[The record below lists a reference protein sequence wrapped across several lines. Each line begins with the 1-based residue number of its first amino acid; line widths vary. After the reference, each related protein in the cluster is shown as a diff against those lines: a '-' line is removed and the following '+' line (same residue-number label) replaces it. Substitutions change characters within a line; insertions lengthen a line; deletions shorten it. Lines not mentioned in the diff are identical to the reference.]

1 MLRIAKTTPGVLDLS
16 AVKDEHG
23 IPVTLVGPSHRDV
36 PDHEESNPVLRRIVE
51 LRWVTV
57 SKVSVEMP
65 DGPASG
71 TSSDLE
77 PASDPL
83 PPSLEPVPD
92 APPQSD
98 PAVVAEPDPPA
109 FDSQQQQQIDPDPP
123 AAVEEPMPAGS
134 NPAPPT
140 AAPEL
145 TSTNGSPDTQG
156 DNQVS
161 TTGVVDV
168 APSPATKPER
178 RSSRRP

>member
-36 PDHEESNPVLRRIVE
+36 PDHEENNPVLQRIVE

-65 DGPASG
+65 DSPASG
-71 TSSDLE
+71 TSSGLE
-77 PASDPL
+77 PASDPP
-83 PPSLEPVPD
+83 PPSLAPVPD
-92 APPQSD
+92 APSQPD

-109 FDSQQQQQIDPDPP
+109 FDSPQQQQQIDPDPP
-123 AAVEEPMPAGS
+123 AAVAEPMPVGS
-134 NPAPPT
+134 NPIPPT

-145 TSTNGSPDTQG
+145 TSTDGSPNTQG
-156 DNQVS
+156 EVS

-178 RSSRRP
+178 RSSRRS